1 MFHLFFHMK
10 ISVVNTASMAIYEL
24 IYTDIIYP
32 ITGFIITYMG
42 RMHIRDLCISNAN
55 RNTRNKAN

>member
-24 IYTDIIYP
+24 IYTNIIYP
-32 ITGFIITYMG
+32 ITGFIITYHEG
-42 RMHIRDLCISNAN
+42 LFL
-55 RNTRNKAN
+55 KAEY